1 MARQPLKGRG
11 RIKRLMRQLPDAVRG
26 EIVVEL
32 NVTGRQMRNAVLAKT
47 PRRPGGGS
55 LVAGIRMKVLPASL
69 RLQIGLIGN
78 KREREGLFY
87 GRIQDLGRKAQI
99 VTVNRYKRGG
109 RAADMATPRGWNG
122 QNMVFKASKFT
133 TTYQMRVRAMPG
145 KHFITGRQPEL
156 RKTLRTNLQGIFGRA
171 IKTAAGGGIE

>member
-11 RIKRLMRQLPDAVRG
+11 RFKRLMRQLPDAVRG

-32 NVTGRQMRNAVLAKT
+32 NVTGRQMRNAVLAQP
-47 PRRPGGGS
+47 PRRRGDLAS
-55 LVAGIRMKVLPASL
+55 GIRMKVLPASL

-109 RAADMATPRGWNG
+109 RAADMATPRGVNG

-133 TTYQMRVRAMPG
+133 TTYQLKVRAMTG
-145 KHFITGRQPEL
+145 KRFITGQQPEL
-156 RKTLRTNLQGIFGRA
+156 RKTLRANLQGIFGRA
-171 IKTAAGGGIE
+171 IMTAAGGGIE

>member
-11 RIKRLMRQLPDAVRG
+11 RFKRLMRQLPDAVRG
-26 EIVVEL
+26 EIVVEF
-32 NVTGRQMRNAVLAKT
+32 NVTGRQMRNAILAKT
-47 PRRPGGGS
+47 PHRRGELAS
-55 LVAGIRMKVLPASL
+55 GIRMKVLPASL

-109 RAADMATPRGWNG
+109 RAADMATPRGPTG

-133 TTYQMRVRAMPG
+133 TTYQLRVRAMSG
-145 KHFITGRQPEL
+145 KRFITGQQPEL
-156 RKTLRTNLQGIFGRA
+156 RKTLRANLQGIYGRA